1 MTLDPDAARVIELI
15 AMLGRPPIETLAI
28 DEARETACRA
38 FATFSSPSPEIPGS
52 QNLTATAPD
61 GHTSPLRLY
70 RGGAGPAP
78 QPALVF
84 LHGGGWILGD
94 LETHD
99 PLCRQIAKESG
110 ATVIAVQYRL
120 APEHRFPAA
129 VEDALAATR
138 SVLARA
144 RELGIDP
151 ARVAV
156 GGDSAGGNLAA
167 VVALALR
174 GVSGPSPLAAQILV
188 YPATDLALRHDSYRR
203 NGAGYLLTTS
213 AVRWYRDNYLGNPP
227 RHEDWRASPL
237 SAQTHAGLPPA
248 FIVTA
253 GYDVLCDEGIAY
265 AEALQRAG
273 TRVVHE
279 HLPGQV
285 HGFLTMGRLIAA
297 AGPAISRV
305 SAFLSAC

>member
-28 DEARETACRA
+28 AEARDMACRA
-38 FATFSSPSPEIPGS
+38 FATFSSPPPEIPGS
-52 QNLTATAPD
+52 QNLTAAAPD
-61 GHTSPLRLY
+61 GHIIPLRLY
-70 RGGAGPAP
+70 RGSHGPEP
-78 QPALVF
+78 RPALVF

-129 VEDALAATR
+129 VEDALAATQ

-144 RELGIDP
+144 PELGIDP
-151 ARVAV
+151 GRVAV
-156 GGDSAGGNLAA
+156 GGDSAGANLAA
-167 VVALALR
+167 VVAIALR
-174 GVSGPSPLAAQILV
+174 DASGLPPLAAQILV
-188 YPATDLALRHDSYRR
+188 YPATDLGLRHDSYRR
-203 NGAGYLLTTS
+203 NGTGYLLTTS
-213 AVRWYRDNYLGNPP
+213 AVRWYRDNYLGDPQ

-237 SAQTHAGLPPA
+237 SAETHAGLPPA
-248 FIVTA
+248 FILTA

-265 AEALQRAG
+265 AQALRRAG

-285 HGFLTMGRLIAA
+285 HGFLTMGRLIAS
-297 AGPAISRV
+297 AGPAVGRL
-305 SAFLSAC
+305 SAFLAAC